1 MTDSA
6 REPTE
11 KNIPKPKRGGRRRP
25 SNDSNSDHDIADMTE
40 AYGIMASDPIWTDS
54 KRDRRRDGQK

>member
-1 MTDSA
+1 MTDSTS
-6 REPTE
+6 EPTE
-11 KNIPKPKRGGRRRP
+11 KNIKPKRGGRRRP

-40 AYGIMASDPIWTDS
+40 AYDIMASYPIWTDS